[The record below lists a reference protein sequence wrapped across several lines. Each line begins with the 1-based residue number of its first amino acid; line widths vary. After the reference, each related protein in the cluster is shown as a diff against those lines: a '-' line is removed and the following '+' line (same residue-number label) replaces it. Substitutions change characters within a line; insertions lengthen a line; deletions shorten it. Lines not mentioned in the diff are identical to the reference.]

1 MRRALASALA
11 ATLLL
16 SLSGCSSDDDSKGD
30 KKSSSVKA
38 TPSEGATGKRPKK
51 TVEKV
56 EAKTITDDAFG
67 HTVKATKVVRNFPLP
82 STMSGVEKGT
92 EFVLVHVT
100 ARAGK
105 KYVPLSDGDFRL
117 STTKDP
123 RKGVVATTMAETEM
137 SDAGYPPFGEVAQGK
152 RGAGWLAFL
161 VEDATDGPL
170 YLSYK
175 RLAFDNGNIPEKTIT
190 VPLKPAG

>member
-16 SLSGCSSDDDSKGD
+16 SLSGCSSDDDSKSE
-30 KKSSSVKA
+30 KKSSTA
-38 TPSEGATGKRPKK
+38 TPSEGATGKRPKMS
-51 TVEKV
+51 VDKV
-56 EAKTITDDAFG
+56 EPKTITDDAFG

-92 EFVLVHVT
+92 ELVLVHVT
-100 ARAGK
+100 AKAGK

-123 RKGVVATTMAETEM
+123 RKGVVATPMAETEM
-137 SDAGYPPFGEVAQGK
+137 TDAGYPPFGEVAQGK

-175 RLAFDNGNIPEKTIT
+175 RLAFDNGDIPEKTIT
-190 VPLKPAG
+190 VPLNPAG